1 MAKDNNYP
9 TSDVPPV
16 EPVGATGGDQP
27 AEDPLVE
34 LARIV
39 NRNRQPGAGVGGDR
53 VGQTDYFAGLED
65 LGEPAAPSVAGND
78 RSGDR
83 VEPTFDYGTPAQDD
97 LAHAAQTVAEVSP
110 LSAQQTDVGYAP
122 QPDINVHFDAHDA
135 NANPAFD
142 VDVPSA
148 DDLGLD
154 IPESTL
160 ESGVALDLENS
171 LTAELEDE
179 LIGALRQ
186 NFDSPV
192 AMPHEAAVVASAPHV
207 AAEASFTE
215 PVIGDTLSREPPA
228 DYHFVE
234 TPAPDVAPVAPA
246 EAYSAEVHVEP
257 AQTSY
262 ENLSAQNSFALD
274 EAALAAEVAA
284 VPETMAENVESADA
298 LTARSLDETPL
309 RTSPISEDDLFA
321 ELGAVA
327 TVGVPAEADSAAAD
341 PFDNLF
347 ADLQPPSQMAAAAEP
362 AADDID
368 DMAWPAA
375 AAAVPAYVSE
385 DETPPPPEGYDLDA
399 VAKAMQESDP
409 TLGSAGVLPPH
420 TKAEK
425 AAAPQQ
431 EASRKGIY
439 AAAAVLA
446 VAVLGG
452 GVFMFMDG
460 SAVTVPDGPPPVI
473 AGLEGP
479 LKVYPDAQPET
490 ESQTSKLIYDRVGN
504 GEDTSRE
511 RLVLPENTR
520 PAELPPA
527 PAGVATADP
536 LVPGAPKKVRTLV
549 VRPDGTIVSAPDTP
563 APRTVS
569 TTPVTTTTPVATTQP
584 DVTTPVAAVPAPG
597 AVTQPAPAGAATDI
611 NTPGP
616 GTPAIV
622 ATPDD
627 TSLPVQPANIPTI
640 LPKKKPAAPVQVAS
654 APQATT
660 QSGPLDLNSSSV
672 QPAPVAAAPQ
682 AAAPAV
688 TTSSGSIPAG
698 TYVVQVTSQRSET
711 AARDAYSSL
720 QQRYPSILGSQSAVI
735 VSAAIQD
742 RGTFYRARIP
752 MGSRNEALSLCE
764 SLQAAGGDCFVR
776 RN

>member
-16 EPVGATGGDQP
+16 EPVGATGDDQP

-39 NRNRQPGAGVGGDR
+39 NRNRQPGAGVGSDR

-65 LGEPAAPSVAGND
+65 LGEPAAPSVAAND

-83 VEPTFDYGTPAQDD
+83 VEPTFDYGAPAQHDV
-97 LAHAAQTVAEVSP
+97 AHTAQTVAEVSP
-110 LSAQQTDVGYAP
+110 LSAQQADVDYAP
-122 QPDINVHFDAHDA
+122 QPDINVRFDAHDA

-142 VDVPSA
+142 VDVQSA

-179 LIGALRQ
+179 LIGAFRQ

-192 AMPHEAAVVASAPHV
+192 AATQVSAEP
-207 AAEASFTE
+207 SFTE
-215 PVIGDTLSREPPA
+215 PVIDDTLSRGQPA
-228 DYHFVE
+228 DYHFAE

-274 EAALAAEVAA
+274 EAALAAEVTA
-284 VPETMAENVESADA
+284 VPETTAENVESADA
-298 LTARSLDETPL
+298 LTAWSLDETPL

-321 ELGAVA
+321 ELGTVA
-327 TVGVPAEADSAAAD
+327 TVGAPAEADNAAAD

-347 ADLQPPSQMAAAAEP
+347 ADLQPPSQIAAAAEP

-446 VAVLGG
+446 IAVLGG

-460 SAVTVPDGPPPVI
+460 SEVTVPDGPPPVI

-479 LKVYPDAQPET
+479 LKVYPDAQPEA

-520 PAELPPA
+520 PADLPPA
-527 PAGVATADP
+527 PDGVATADT

-569 TTPVTTTTPVATTQP
+569 TTPVTTTPVATTQP
-584 DVTTPVAAVPAPG
+584 DVTTPVAAVPTPA
-597 AVTQPAPAGAATDI
+597 AVTPPEPTVAAPDL
-611 NTPGP
+611 NTPVP

-622 ATPDD
+622 TTPDE
-627 TSLPVQPANIPTI
+627 TSLPVQPADIPTI
-640 LPKKKPAAPVQVAS
+640 LPKKKPAAPFQVAS

-660 QSGPLDLNSSSV
+660 QSGPLDLNSSAG

-682 AAAPAV
+682 ATAPV
-688 TTSSGSIPAG
+688 VSTSSGSIPAG

-720 QQRYPSILGSQSAVI
+720 QQRYPSILGAQSAVI

-752 MGSRNEALSLCE
+752 MGSRAEALSLCE
-764 SLQAAGGDCFVR
+764 ALQAAGGDCFVR

>member
-9 TSDVPPV
+9 TSDVPPA
-16 EPVGATGGDQP
+16 EPAGATGGNQA

-65 LGEPAAPSVAGND
+65 LGEPAAPPVTAND
-78 RSGDR
+78 RSGAR
-83 VEPTFDYGTPAQDD
+83 VEPTFELGSLEQVDLTP
-97 LAHAAQTVAEVSP
+97 AAQTVAEVSS
-110 LSAQQTDVGYAP
+110 LSAQAELDHTSL
-122 QPDINVHFDAHDA
+122 PDTNVHFEA
-135 NANPAFD
+135 PASNEVPASG
-142 VDVPSA
+142 VDGPPA

-160 ESGVALDLENS
+160 ETGVALDLENS

-179 LIGALRQ
+179 LIGAFRQ
-186 NFDSPV
+186 NFDSAV
-192 AMPHEAAVVASAPHV
+192 AVPHDAGEVPSAHPGTD
-207 AAEASFTE
+207 EPSFAE
-215 PVIGDTLSREPPA
+215 PVIDDTLSRGQPA
-228 DYHFVE
+228 DYHFAEVR
-234 TPAPDVAPVAPA
+234 APEVAPVVST
-246 EAYSAEVHVEP
+246 EAYSADVHVEP

-262 ENLSAQNSFALD
+262 ESPPVQNSFTLD
-274 EAALAAEVAA
+274 EAALAAEVS
-284 VPETMAENVESADA
+284 VVRETASENVESADA
-298 LTARSLDETPL
+298 LTAESLDETPL

-321 ELGAVA
+321 ELGAVS
-327 TVGVPAEADSAAAD
+327 TVGAPAEADSSAAD

-347 ADLQPPSQMAAAAEP
+347 ADLQPPSQTATAAEP

-375 AAAVPAYVSE
+375 AAAVPAYATE

-420 TKAEK
+420 TTAEK
-425 AAAPQQ
+425 AAAPQP
-431 EASRKGIY
+431 EASRKGLY

-460 SAVTVPDGPPPVI
+460 SAVSVPDGPPPVI
-473 AGLEGP
+473 AGLQGP

-504 GEDTSRE
+504 GEDPSRE

-527 PAGVATADP
+527 PEGVATADP

-569 TTPVTTTTPVATTQP
+569 TTPVTTTQTPAATTQP
-584 DVTTPVAAVPAPG
+584 DVTAPVAAVPAPA
-597 AVTQPAPAGAATDI
+597 AVTQPEPAVAATDL
-611 NTPGP
+611 NATAP

-622 ATPDD
+622 STSDEA
-627 TSLPVQPANIPTI
+627 SLPVQPADIPTI
-640 LPKKKPAAPVQVAS
+640 LPKKKPAAPVQVAT
-654 APQATT
+654 APQAST
-660 QSGPLDLNSSSV
+660 QSGPLDLNSSSG
-672 QPAPVAAAPQ
+672 QPAPVAAAPV
-682 AAAPAV
+682 AAAPASA
-688 TTSSGSIPAG
+688 SSGSIPAG

-720 QQRYPSILGSQSAVI
+720 QRRYPSILGSQSAVI

-752 MGSRNEALSLCE
+752 MGSRAEALSLCE